1 MDNPQIRYVAVRPD
15 GTICG
20 PIGETREFVKY
31 AFCIGH
37 KRTGHSGDWEDI
49 EKLGYTVR
57 KAEIRLLE
65 D

>member
-1 MDNPQIRYVAVRPD
+1 MDKTQIRYVAVRPD

-20 PIGETREFVKY
+20 PIGETRIFVKY
-31 AFCIGH
+31 AFAIGH
-37 KRTGHSGDWEDI
+37 KRIGQSGDWEDI

-65 D
+65 E